1 MTHDRANGSACNRA
15 GSGTRVPLQVP
26 EHKEGAKKA
35 RLAIRTGCSDP
46 MSQRNPSTHQQ
57 ELSRGATSPPS
68 ALESVRRETA
78 DDPRTTM
85 REAEGPTSP
94 ILPSSTLP
102 SSTTPPRTHNKRF
115 RPACPYDKG
124 HRPDLLRAPAG
135 VRHGSIERE
144 QKCGPT
150 PPAHDL
156 RLSAVSLW
164 LSPCP
169 GLPCRASRAS
179 YFQATVP
186 CASMP

>member
-1 MTHDRANGSACNRA
+1 MTHDQADGSACNRA

-102 SSTTPPRTHNKRF
+102 SSTTPRTHNKRF

-124 HRPDLLRAPAG
+124 TARICYAH
-135 VRHGSIERE
+135 
-144 QKCGPT
+144 
-150 PPAHDL
+150 PPACAMVPSNVNRSVAQL
-156 RLSAVSLW
+156 R
-164 LSPCP
+164 
-169 GLPCRASRAS
+169 RR
-179 YFQATVP
+179 TI
-186 CASMP
+186 CACLL